1 MGKKY
6 KLSISVIIPCFN
18 YAHYLD
24 TCITSIIE
32 QAHSALEIIV
42 IDDGSTDDTKHVV
55 QSLNESYENFTIR
68 YIYQKN
74 KGVSAARNHGYKTA
88 KGAYLLF
95 LDADDKLLPNAFEIF
110 NSALNKH
117 RGSDMLFGGYIAYNH
132 KGEKKNRIPEPLSTD
147 NLDNVTK
154 LLNGEIVGLR
164 PSSTII
170 KKTVMDEVLFRDDVH
185 IGEDTLFFTQVLF
198 RKNCA
203 STQEPVV
210 EMRRHNDSLRENYQR
225 MIETGTNGI
234 KQVFSLLPKTDRMK
248 NLYLK
253 QILNC
258 YLKIGRMAYLEAD
271 YKVASQYYSK
281 AYKLKPNILLR
292 WKHLPKA
299 VISIIKCKAP
309 KQSSVNI

>member
-1 MGKKY
+1 MIENHI
-6 KLSISVIIPCFN
+6 LPFSVIIPTYN
-18 YAHYLD
+18 YAHYLEA
-24 TCITSIIE
+24 CITSIIV
-32 QAHSALEIIV
+32 QAYSVQEIIIV
-42 IDDGSTDDTKHVV
+42 DDGSMDDTKELV
-55 QSLNESYENFTIR
+55 QSLNKKYEKYNIQYF
-68 YIYQKN
+68 YQEN
-74 KGVSAARNHGYKTA
+74 KGVSAARNYGYTIA
-88 KGAYLLF
+88 KGEYLLF

-110 NSALNKH
+110 YSVLNKH
-117 RGSDMLFGGYIAYNH
+117 RDSDMFFGGYIAYNH
-132 KGEKKNRIPEPLSTD
+132 KGKKKNRIPEPLSSD
-147 NLDNVTK
+147 KLSNVTK
-154 LLNGEIVGLR
+154 ILNGEMVGLR
-164 PSSTII
+164 PSSTLI
-170 KKTVMDEVLFRDDVH
+170 KRTVMDKVLFRDDVH

-198 RKNCA
+198 SKKCA

-234 KQVFSLLPKTDRMK
+234 KQVFSLLPKTNQME

-281 AYKLKPNILLR
+281 AYKLNPNIVLR

-299 VISIIKCKAP
+299 VISIIKYKSF
-309 KQSSVNI
+309 KRTVVDI